1 MFFTTEQKE
10 QRQLGLELLQEVFP
24 LIYEGKLKEAENAAA
39 RARDIFEKIDDKRQ
53 VAASLNLL
61 SIVYAEMGNDSM
73 DVECLLDGLEICIDE
88 EVYDVAAKIYNNIGS
103 QFMKYKDFTRA
114 LYYFNHSI
122 EYFEKACE
130 SKQTDEDASVYFLN
144 ILELNLAYVYSF
156 TGDLEQARMY
166 YERAKVLSTRPENEE
181 LRFIFSAF
189 EGTILWRLGEQEKA
203 KECSEATLKAA
214 AETEY
219 TPDYMEIMS
228 YLIELLKDMKD
239 YPNLKRAITILEN
252 HHVDDEGHFLQ
263 LDVLNYWAE
272 YYKAI
277 GDNEKYLETCIQ
289 YYELSRKKVAH
300 NNQKSATEIEM
311 KAEIRRTVRAKKKSD
326 SIVFVDSLTQI
337 GNRNKML
344 EDSKGYIEEAVK
356 NTTPLA
362 VGLIDIDFFKEC
374 NDTYGHVEGDN
385 CLKIVA
391 EIINNALGDRGNV
404 YRYGGDEFLLLLP
417 NASVDSINEIGRTI
431 KETLA
436 DKKLVNLK
444 SPINKYVTV
453 SQGYT
458 MAYPE
463 AGDTIEWLINLSDKA
478 LYMVKRCGKNNYR
491 YVRYDEIVN

>member
-1 MFFTTEQKE
+1 
-10 QRQLGLELLQEVFP
+10 LAPWGA
-24 LIYEGKLKEAENAAA
+24 GK
-39 RARDIFEKIDDKRQ
+39 
-53 VAASLNLL
+53 
-61 SIVYAEMGNDSM
+61 G
-73 DVECLLDGLEICIDE
+73 
-88 EVYDVAAKIYNNIGS
+88 
-103 QFMKYKDFTRA
+103 
-114 LYYFNHSI
+114 
-122 EYFEKACE
+122 
-130 SKQTDEDASVYFLN
+130 
-144 ILELNLAYVYSF
+144 
-156 TGDLEQARMY
+156 
-166 YERAKVLSTRPENEE
+166 
-181 LRFIFSAF
+181 
-189 EGTILWRLGEQEKA
+189 

-239 YPNLKRAITILEN
+239 YPNLKRAITILED
-252 HHVDDEGHFLQ
+252 HHAEDEGHFLQ

-300 NNQKSATEIEM
+300 DNQKSATEIET

-391 EIINNALGDRGNV
+391 EIINNALGDKGNV

-431 KETLA
+431 KETLEA
-436 DKKLVNLK
+436 KKLVNLK
-444 SPINKYVTV
+444 SPISKYVTV